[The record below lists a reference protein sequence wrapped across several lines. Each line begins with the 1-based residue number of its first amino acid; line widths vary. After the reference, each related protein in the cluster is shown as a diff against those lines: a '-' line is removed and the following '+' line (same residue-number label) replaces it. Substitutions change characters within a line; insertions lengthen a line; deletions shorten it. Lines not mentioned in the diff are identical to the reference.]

1 MHPNPRLAAVVAALV
16 AWLVAADAA
25 LCTALGLEA
34 RIAAGRVVLVEPD
47 GPVSSLASAV
57 ALARG
62 DAGIDTVLVAE
73 GTYFL
78 TGPVRL
84 GAADAGLT
92 IAAVPGATPV
102 LYGGLD
108 LAGAAWLA
116 GEAGVYTL
124 DLATAE
130 LPRGVLDLHVGGAR
144 QIPARYPN
152 PTPGDLTTGWLF
164 ADEATSGHEALR
176 FRPGDVPEGLL
187 LEGLGLE
194 GLRVWVTDDNQ
205 WTSNIARVAGI
216 DRATRTIAL
225 ADNVPWHQLG
235 HGSRYYLMGS
245 RSLLDAPGEWVFEA
259 ATSTLH
265 FRPADP
271 AVLTNGTSI
280 VAATT
285 DSLIEIEGTH
295 DITIAGLELRDASPH
310 GSDRGH
316 DYLQIG
322 GGAIKVVD
330 ASFIRLLDNRI
341 ANVGVGI
348 NLLDVEDSRV
358 AGNTIEHVAG
368 NGIFVGMP
376 WGGRGSRAVTVAH
389 NTIRDVGHTFIETA
403 GIQFF
408 GASDSRFSHNWIED
422 AAQFGINGAQT
433 RESGED
439 AIHRNVIEH
448 NTVRRANYLTAD
460 GGGIKLYARN
470 PGGATENVMRHNW
483 VDGST
488 HLMSLPDGRFF
499 AADDWDPR
507 RWPQPISAGLYL
519 DWNIDDT
526 LLEGNLVTDSY
537 GGILLVNSDGT
548 TVRGNVV
555 VGGYGAALVALD
567 QPAEGRPP
575 MDGNLFTRN
584 IAIRDHA
591 NSAAVQLYDP
601 TGGPPPAR
609 FAANVYFGA
618 AIDGDVFMIHGRGWG
633 RDLEGDIGAWNG
645 KGDAAT
651 GEVVADPGFINVEAR
666 DFRLGGVAAAA
677 VGARSIL
684 PLDPAL
690 LERARRR

>member
-1 MHPNPRLAAVVAALV
+1 MLSAPRSAAVVAALV
-16 AWLVAADAA
+16 AWLVSAGGATG
-25 LCTALGLEA
+25 TALDLEA
-34 RIAAGRVVLVEPD
+34 VIAEGRAVLVEPD
-47 GPVSSLASAV
+47 GPVSTLAAAV
-57 ALARG
+57 ELARG
-62 DAGIDTVLVAE
+62 DAGIDTVLVAD
-73 GTYFL
+73 GAYFL

-92 IAAVPGATPV
+92 IAAAPGARPV
-102 LYGGLD
+102 LHGGLD

-124 DLATAE
+124 DLASAA
-130 LPRGVLDLHVGGAR
+130 PARGVLDLHVGGAR
-144 QIPARYPN
+144 QTPARHPN
-152 PTPGDLTTGWLF
+152 ATPGDLTTGWLF

-176 FRPGDVPEGLL
+176 FRAGDVPEELL
-187 LEGLGLE
+187 LE
-194 GLRVWVTDDNQ
+194 GLRVWVTDGRQ
-205 WTSNIARVAGI
+205 WTSNVVTVAGI

-235 HGSRYYLMGS
+235 HGSRYYLVGS
-245 RSLLDAPGEWVFEA
+245 RSLLDAPGEWAFEA
-259 ATSTLH
+259 ATATLH

-271 AVLTNGTSI
+271 AVLTDGTAI

-285 DSLIEIEGTH
+285 DSLIEIEGTR

-322 GGAIKVVD
+322 GGAIKVMD
-330 ASFIRLLDNRI
+330 ASVIRLLDNRI

-348 NLLDVEDSRV
+348 NLLDVEDSLV

-368 NGIFVGMP
+368 HGIHLHMP
-376 WGGRGSRAVTVAH
+376 WNGRGTRAVVVER
-389 NTIRDVGHTFIETA
+389 NTIRDIGHTFIETA
-403 GIQFF
+403 GIRFS
-408 GASDSRFSHNWIED
+408 GTSDSRFGHNWIED

-439 AIHRNVIEH
+439 AIHDNVIEH
-448 NTVRRANYLTAD
+448 NTVRRANTLTAD

-483 VDGST
+483 VDGAT

-499 AADDWDPR
+499 AAGDWDPR

-519 DWNIDDT
+519 DWNVDDT
-526 LLEGNLVTDSY
+526 LIEGNLVTDSY
-537 GGILLVNSDGT
+537 GGILLVNSDRT
-548 TVRGNVV
+548 MIRGNVV
-555 VGGYGAALVALD
+555 VGGYGAALEAID

-575 MDGNLFTRN
+575 MDDNLFTRN
-584 IAIRDHA
+584 VVIRDKA
-591 NSAAVQLYDP
+591 QTAAAKLYDP

-609 FAANVYFGA
+609 FEANVYFGA
-618 AIDGDVFMIHGRGWG
+618 AIDGDAFMIHGRGWAG
-633 RDLEGDIGAWNG
+633 DLEGDIRAWNG

-651 GEVVADPGFINVEAR
+651 DEVVADPGFVDVEAR
-666 DFRLGGVAAAA
+666 DFRLGGVATAA
-677 VGARSIL
+677 VGALGIV
-684 PLDPAL
+684 PLDPEL

>member
-1 MHPNPRLAAVVAALV
+1 MRRDFRSSTVVLAFG
-16 AWLVAADAA
+16 AWLVSAGGAFGTGLD
-25 LCTALGLEA
+25 LEA
-34 RIAAGRVVLVEPD
+34 RVAQGRVVLVEPD
-47 GPVSSLASAV
+47 GPVSSLAAAV
-57 ALARG
+57 ELARG
-62 DAGIDTVLVAE
+62 DPGIDTVLMAD
-73 GTYFL
+73 GAYFL
-78 TGPVRL
+78 TVPVRL

-92 IAAVPGATPV
+92 IAAAPGARPV
-102 LYGGLD
+102 LHGGLD

-124 DLATAE
+124 DLADAA
-130 LPRGVLDLHVGGAR
+130 PARGVLDLHVGGAR
-144 QIPARYPN
+144 QTPARYPN
-152 PTPGDLTTGWLF
+152 ATPGDPTSGWLF
-164 ADEATSGHEALR
+164 ADEATSGHEALH
-176 FRPGDVPEGLL
+176 FRAGDVPEALSL
-187 LEGLGLE
+187 D
-194 GLRVWVTDDNQ
+194 GLRVWVTDGRQ
-205 WTSNIARVAGI
+205 WTSNVAAVAGI
-216 DRATRTIAL
+216 DRATRTIVL
-225 ADNVPWHQLG
+225 EDNVPWHQLG
-235 HGSRYYLMGS
+235 HGSRYYLVGS

-265 FRPADP
+265 FRPPDP
-271 AVLTNGTSI
+271 TVLTNGTAM

-285 DSLIEIEGTH
+285 DSLIEIEGTR

-316 DYLQIG
+316 AYLQIG
-322 GGAIKVVD
+322 GGAIKVVNV
-330 ASFIRLLDNRI
+330 SGVRLLDNRI

-348 NLLDVEDSRV
+348 NLLDVEDSLV
-358 AGNTIEHVAG
+358 AGNVIEHVAG
-368 NGIFVGMP
+368 NGMFVGMS
-376 WGGRGSRAVTVAH
+376 WGGSGSRAVTVRH
-389 NTIRDVGHTFIETA
+389 NTIRDIGHTFIETA

-408 GASDSRFSHNWIED
+408 GVSDSRFSHNRIED

-433 RESGED
+433 RENGED

-470 PGGATENVMRHNW
+470 PGGATDNVVRHNW
-483 VDGST
+483 VDGAT
-488 HLMSLPDGRFF
+488 HLMSLPDGSFF
-499 AADDWDPR
+499 AADDWDAR

-526 LLEGNLVTDSY
+526 LIEGNLVTDSY
-537 GGILLVNSDGT
+537 GGILLVNSDRT

-555 VGGYGAALVALD
+555 AGGFAAAFVALD

-575 MDGNLFTRN
+575 MDGNLFSRN

-591 NSAAVQLYDP
+591 NAAAVQLYDP

-609 FAANVYFGA
+609 FAGNVYFGE

-633 RDLEGDIGAWNG
+633 GDLEGDITAWND

-651 GEVVADPGFINVEAR
+651 GEVVADPGFVDVEGR
-666 DFRLGGVAAAA
+666 DFRLSGVAAAG
-677 VGARSIL
+677 VGTSGL
-684 PLDPAL
+684 VPLDPEL